1 MAKSGASRILYL
13 VIYGL
18 VSAVI
23 LVLLYLVLG
32 RLVLNY
38 EKQTKAEFKTVQNKL
53 KQSQELVNSLPDPAK
68 AIEEIEKKAQDF
80 KEMGL
85 GRKQLPR
92 ITQLL
97 GQAAGER
104 NIDIISIRPRDDIK
118 SGSENLPSGVS
129 KVYMEITLN
138 CNYQELADYVKSLD
152 GLAVSF
158 ILESLS
164 VEKKQ
169 GGASFTQTRSPG
181 KAEAEPKELQ
191 ATLLLST
198 YMVLEL

>member
-1 MAKSGASRILYL
+1 M

-23 LVLLYLVLG
+23 LVLLYLFLG

-38 EKQTKAEFKTVQNKL
+38 EKQAKAEFKTVQNKL

-68 AIEEIEKKAQDF
+68 AIKEIEKKARDF

-118 SGSENLPSGVS
+118 SGGDNLPSGVT
-129 KVYMEITLN
+129 KVYMEIVLS
-138 CNYQELADYVKSLD
+138 CNYQELADYVKSLS
-152 GLAVSF
+152 GLQVSF
-158 ILESLS
+158 ALESLTIAR
-164 VEKKQ
+164 KQ
-169 GGASFTQTRSPG
+169 EDVFS
-181 KAEAEPKELQ
+181 AEPKGPGKNTGQSAELQ
-191 ATLLLST
+191 ANLLLST